1 MTKDKLSPT
10 RVQQLAAL
18 SREYHAVQ
26 EEMTAALLQEALA
39 DDPDLVAEKFGLT
52 RDRMIRYLPEHVL
65 RLRDGHVHRASLR
78 STSTVLAEVR
88 KHLEL
93 GRLKPGD
100 QFPPRTAFTEV
111 YQCDKKTHAEVT
123 AQLLADGAVF
133 RPGGNGGPLYVR

>member
-1 MTKDKLSPT
+1 MTQGKLSPT
-10 RVQQLAAL
+10 RVQKLAAL
-18 SREYHAVQ
+18 SREYHMVR
-26 EEMTAALLQEALA
+26 EELTTALLQETLENDHDA
-39 DDPDLVAEKFGLT
+39 VAEKFGLT
-52 RDRMIRYLPEHVL
+52 REQLTRYLPEHVL
-65 RLRDGHVHRASLR
+65 KVREGYIHRASLR

-111 YQCDKKTHAEVT
+111 YRCDKKTHAEVT
-123 AQLLADGAVF
+123 AQLLVDGAVF